1 MRIAHYFSFVATLLL
16 VWSVSVRAQSGFA
29 TSNLVLYQPDD
40 VLQARVP
47 SVQSLSEYV
56 KRIEAV
62 CAKHFAD
69 ERIPE
74 SLQVVVAVRPDKST
88 RIWFISSV
96 YAETPKSRA
105 ELQKAIQAVK
115 PCDVVGGPL
124 AFAISATIAGGDGKA
139 SNPSQSSSPPMPKAW
154 TDAARKK
161 KERVIVPDGIL
172 EDVWPSTK

>member
-1 MRIAHYFSFVATLLL
+1 MRIAYYFLFVTTLLL
-16 VWSVSVRAQSGFA
+16 VSGVSASAQSGFA
-29 TSNLVLYQPDD
+29 TSNLVLYQPND

-47 SVQSLSEYV
+47 SVQGLSEYV

-62 CAKHFAD
+62 CTKHFAD
-69 ERIPE
+69 EKTPE

-88 RIWFISSV
+88 RIWFVSSV
-96 YAETPKSRA
+96 HAESPKSRA
-105 ELQKAIQAVK
+105 ELQKAIEAVR

-139 SNPSQSSSPPMPKAW
+139 SSPSQSSGPPMPKAW
-154 TDAARKK
+154 TDAASKK

-172 EDVWPSTK
+172 EDVWPSKK